1 MDASLE
7 DTQKVEVLYG
17 NYPKNLPCNLH
28 KMQLEDLDERLTTV
42 EKKQEAQAVDI
53 KKLLHEVTSISATL
67 KIQTGLLFLVASA
80 LLSRVL

>member
-1 MDASLE
+1 
-7 DTQKVEVLYG
+7 VE
-17 NYPKNLPCNLH
+17 
-28 KMQLEDLDERLTTV
+28 R
-42 EKKQEAQAVDI
+42 KQEAQAVDI